1 MAVSPPSKRLCNRDT
16 LQNAYRRFIAIP
28 FLGENLYALLD
39 EVRVTTT
46 GGFFKYGVQ
55 RPEDSMMAAAEVI
68 TQETESERIER
79 WRAEELE
86 RAGYEATA
94 ASLLAT
100 RPDVDLH
107 YAIDLLRNGCAPE
120 LALQILL

>member
-1 MAVSPPSKRLCNRDT
+1 VSSRHAQARRTGLGQLAR
-16 LQNAYRRFIAIP
+16 LQNPYRSFIAIP
-28 FLGENLYALLD
+28 LKGDNLSAPLD
-39 EVRVTTT
+39 EVPETTIHAEET
-46 GGFFKYGVQ
+46 
-55 RPEDSMMAAAEVI
+55 MAAAEL
-68 TQETESERIER
+68 TQTETEQERIER

-86 RAGYEATA
+86 RAGFEASA

-100 RPDVDLH
+100 RNDVDLH